1 MEWLICQL
9 IYSLMMKYDV
19 NFGTGRIRDSWLII
33 WIQWLIDF
41 CKIFQSEKSD
51 NLIGNKKFETNEFK
65 YEQYGY

>member
-19 NFGTGRIRDSWLII
+19 NFGTEGIRNSWLII
-33 WIQWLIDF
+33 RLIDF

-51 NLIGNKKFETNEFK
+51 NLIGNQKFETNEFK
-65 YEQYGY
+65 YGY